1 MMKIIDLNQTILSLI
16 QEDPEIKDILFEL
29 GFKDIIKPGMLQTM
43 GRIMTIYKG
52 SKMQSIDIQ
61 IIKNAF
67 IEKGYNIKE

>member
-1 MMKIIDLNQTILSLI
+1 MKIIDLNQTILSLI

-29 GFKDIIKPGMLQTM
+29 GFKDIIKPGILQTV

-67 IEKGYNIKE
+67 IEKRL